1 MVLNQADPDPIPYP
15 DNSTAYTPRTPPET
29 VCEDLGD
36 ADSKVETNN
45 MSSSTTTTGSVLS
58 SSSVP
63 WPGSTFIIRCIRSGH
78 ALTVLDGKVTLAPL
92 GGRGSV
98 HWKCVETKGWLGFQ
112 NVVTGRFLGHDGKK
126 GRLCCSVAWH
136 RGWES
141 FSPRLR
147 PQGGFV
153 LMMTHFERLWPV
165 GVKVEKGGDQTLA
178 KIEKNSADA
187 TVSVWEFIKV

>member
-1 MVLNQADPDPIPYP
+1 MVLNQADPDPIRDP

-29 VCEDLGD
+29 VCEGLDD
-36 ADSKVETNN
+36 AKIETNN
-45 MSSSTTTTGSVLS
+45 MSSTAATTSDL

-63 WPGSTFIIRCIRSGH
+63 WAGSTFIIRSIPSGH
-78 ALTVLDGKVTLAPL
+78 ALTVLDGKVILAPL

-98 HWKCVETKGWLGFQ
+98 HWKCVATKGWLGFQ
-112 NVVTGRFLGHDGKK
+112 NVVTGRFLGHDGKR

-141 FSPRLR
+141 FMPQLR

-153 LMMTHFERLWPV
+153 LMTPHFEKLWPV
-165 GVKVEKGGDQTLA
+165 GVKVEKGVEMLA
-178 KIEKNSADA
+178 KIEKDPADPA
-187 TVSVWEFIKV
+187 VSVWEFIKV